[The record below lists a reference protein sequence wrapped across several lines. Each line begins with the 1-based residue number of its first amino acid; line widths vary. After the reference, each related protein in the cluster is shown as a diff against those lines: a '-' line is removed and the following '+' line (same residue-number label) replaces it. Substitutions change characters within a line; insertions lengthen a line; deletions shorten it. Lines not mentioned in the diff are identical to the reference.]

1 MFRKSLLAAVA
12 IAFVAGSSVMAADTK
27 AWRVANNSAAAAKQ
41 LDLTFSGTA
50 GSLLVTV
57 YGQDSTCADPQ
68 AVNVNQVAGTAQIVY
83 ADDCVRIKGLVLLK
97 ASTTAGPLSISSGFW
112 TDDLNNTT
120 AITAGVDDVQITV
133 PTVSQW
139 GLIVLT
145 IALLIAATIIFAR
158 RKPVV
163 ANA

>member
-1 MFRKSLLAAVA
+1 MFRKSILIAVA
-12 IAFVAGSSVMAADTK
+12 IAFVAGSSAMAADTK

-41 LDLTFSGTA
+41 LDLTFGGTG
-50 GSLLVTV
+50 GSLAVTV
-57 YGQDSTCADPQ
+57 YGQDSTCPDPTS
-68 AVNVNQVAGTAQIVY
+68 VTVAAPSVTILY
-83 ADDCVRIKGLVLLK
+83 PDDCVRVKGLILLK
-97 ASTTAGPLSISSGFW
+97 ASTTAGPLSIISGFW
-112 TDDLNNTT
+112 TDDLNNTSN
-120 AITAGVDDVQITV
+120 IVAGTDDTLITV